1 MRQTRALLWMTSE
14 PWEPGRLR
22 YGWAAGRRPYGRG
35 FSVNSVLSVVQTR
48 LTLCCLCFLGVQ
60 KAAAHGLLP
69 RSRLPSGRCH
79 RVTAAFSHA
88 CTSKLAVGSWQRSEV
103 GGRRSE
109 GRGDGARPGRSLL
122 RRRGGPA
129 RYSGRRV
136 SRGSRDGSGT
146 GGRRDAAPTGG
157 GSPWIPC
164 SPWFSRGSRS
174 AAAASSVFKRQR
186 PRHRPPAGGPGVGG
200 EDAEG
205 CEERGQ
211 GIAHVDEEGA
221 LSGVVAGH
229 VISSGH
235 NTLVF

>member
-129 RYSGRRV
+129 RYYGRCV
-136 SRGSRDGSGT
+136 SRGAGTAPVRVGGGTPPPREGVLREFRALRGSG
-146 GGRRDAAPTGG
+146 AAHSLLPLLAPVQNAPAHSHTPTLPH
-157 GSPWIPC
+157 SHTVQQRAARTERT
-164 SPWFSRGSRS
+164 SAQ
-174 AAAASSVFKRQR
+174 AAAR
-186 PRHRPPAGGPGVGG
+186 
-200 EDAEG
+200 
-205 CEERGQ
+205 
-211 GIAHVDEEGA
+211 
-221 LSGVVAGH
+221 
-229 VISSGH
+229 
-235 NTLVF
+235 